1 MSTRSLV
8 FVKDNSAFEVLYA
21 PSDGYLEALGT
32 EIVSFAKKH
41 VGHKLTLPEV
51 ALGLMKE
58 IPGLVVYHE
67 TTNPGL
73 DFVYTIPV
81 IDGVISLGNMIFQ
94 EAHASCSYKN
104 PIPKRLS
111 KAKSLVKEVEV
122 AEKEE
127 EMYRT
132 LMRKL
137 EKSILKCPCCRRKP
151 SVVYFPSGQIIC
163 CRNPKCSGSSWDI
176 PKETFKDFETAVKKW
191 NQRVVSRRAS
201 SRAAAHAHQTKCR
214 RKGTKR

>member
-8 FVKDNSAFEVLYA
+8 FVKENRACEVLYA
-21 PSDGYLEALGT
+21 SSDGYPGALGT
-32 EIVSFAKKH
+32 ELVAFAKKH

-51 ALGLMKE
+51 ALGLMKT

-81 IDGVISLGNMIFQ
+81 VDGFISLENMIFQ
-94 EAHASCSYKN
+94 EVHANCSYQN

-111 KAKSLVKEVEV
+111 KEKSLVEEVE
-122 AEKEE
+122 ASEKEE
-127 EMYRT
+127 EAYRAH
-132 LMRKL
+132 MRKL
-137 EKSILKCPCCRRKP
+137 EKSIKKCPRCRRKP
-151 SVVYFPSGQIIC
+151 LVVHFPSGQIIC
-163 CRNPKCSGSSWDI
+163 CRNVKCSGSSWEI

-191 NQRVVSRRAS
+191 NQSVTSRLAS
-201 SRAAAHAHQTKCR
+201 SRGGIAEAVKFTKGR
-214 RKGTKR
+214 RLK